1 MLSLIQNLR
10 RPDISFHHNGA
21 IRIAANIVHTL
32 NLSPG
37 DSINIAVS
45 DGEYLLHAVHAADS
59 IGRHHVRCY
68 PTKRGS
74 CNFKAQSVS
83 LCRSLLSAIGI
94 SDTHASFLTGEAL
107 TLNNITYIPIITKRP
122 L

>member
-1 MLSLIQNLR
+1 MNNLIQHLR
-10 RPDISFHHNGA
+10 RPDISFHQNGS

-45 DGEYLLHAVHAADS
+45 DGEYLIHAVHATDT

-68 PTKRGS
+68 PTKKGS
-74 CNFKAQSVS
+74 NNFKAQSVN
-83 LCRSLLSAIGI
+83 LCRTLLNAIGI
-94 SDTHASFLTGEAL
+94 TDKRASFLAGEAL
-107 TLNNITYIPIITKRP
+107 SLNNITYIPIITKRP